1 MGSYLELDMPRQIG
15 GWSFGLVA
23 VATNTHLIVEIHAD
37 IAPAFTDVNASLL
50 QPQALTAVNAL
61 AIRLTGIIVSF
72 LTLGILHSA
81 RLSARNSGLD
91 GCG

>member
-1 MGSYLELDMPRQIG
+1 MWSYLVLDMPRQIG

-23 VATNTHLIVEIHAD
+23 VATNTRLIVEITPTSP
-37 IAPAFTDVNASLL
+37 PAFTDVNASLL

-61 AIRLTGIIVSF
+61 AIRLTGIIVTF

-81 RLSARNSGLD
+81 RLPARKSGLD
-91 GCG
+91 ACG